1 MSLCLVTINLY
12 SAVFIQRFQ
21 VQFKLPSDRMTVS
34 KSIVSFHLFSFFIC
48 SVKLESNTNY
58 CWHISR
64 FCHDFDPNKDNI
76 VVPNLLRFLFES
88 FGTNFKT
95 TAVFNLFITWGMN
108 LECFIPSV
116 NIFYMRILFS
126 GCSQVR
132 YFTDGLASTVWA
144 NLFHTKPIYGHL
156 VDNCR
161 SVLFITLPSS

>member
-64 FCHDFDPNKDNI
+64 FSHDFDPNKDNI
-76 VVPNLLRFLFES
+76 IVPNLLRFLFES
-88 FGTNFKT
+88 FGTNFKR
-95 TAVFNLFITWGMN
+95 TAVFDLLIWTWRV
-108 LECFIPSV
+108 LYPRSKYF
-116 NIFYMRILFS
+116 MRESFQLSAKLCRRFS
-126 GCSQVR
+126 P
-132 YFTDGLASTVWA
+132 ASSIAFCTV
-144 NLFHTKPIYGHL
+144 
-156 VDNCR
+156 
-161 SVLFITLPSS
+161 